1 MARLKPAWRWIV
13 RVCTPSDAAWGAA
26 AWGLIGCWVFIFLS
40 FLLHDVMPDFAVG
53 KEPEN
58 APLDWTVVLVDATG
72 AEARVPLS
80 RDQVLYPQIKGQTRR
95 FPEIDGAKMAVL
107 PTELPGLTV
116 PEAKAALLPL
126 LPESS
131 FPGGDKAGWWVKA
144 VQLDLEAKGIVTKGP
159 RSPVRLFRSA

>member
-1 MARLKPAWRWIV
+1 MSRPEDRIEIQNFTSPGHLQ
-13 RVCTPSDAAWGAA
+13 RVDRTKYTAMRAA
-26 AWGLIGCWVFIFLS
+26 L
-40 FLLHDVMPDFAVG
+40 
-53 KEPEN
+53 
-58 APLDWTVVLVDATG
+58 
-72 AEARVPLS
+72 
-80 RDQVLYPQIKGQTRR
+80 
-95 FPEIDGAKMAVL
+95 MAVL

-159 RSPVRLFRSA
+159 RSPVPLFRSA